1 MKTAVELAKEL
12 LSRASVT
19 PDDAGCQQIIAE
31 QLEQLGFRAEH
42 LRFGDVDN
50 LWITHGERSPCLIF
64 VGHTDVVPTGPLDEW
79 TSDPFK
85 PEIRNGYLYGRG
97 AADMKGSLACMV
109 NALERFVTTYPDH
122 SGTIALLITSDEEG
136 MAINGTCKVVEY
148 LQSKKIKIN
157 WCLVGEPSSR
167 EKIGDA
173 VKNGRRGSL
182 TGNLRVNGVQGH
194 VAYPERA
201 SNPIHNVNPALTEL
215 CKTVWDKGNKYYP
228 PTTFQ
233 ISNVHAGTGADNV
246 IPGHIEI
253 LFNFRYSTE
262 VTHEELKKRVDKIL
276 KKHKLDFD
284 IEWHVS
290 GGPFLTPGG
299 RLLEAVKDSV
309 KEVTNLDPELST
321 GGGTSDG
328 RFISPTGA
336 EVIELGPVNA
346 TIHKIDECVKVDDLE
361 TLSVIYEKILQKL
374 ML

>member
-148 LQSKKIKIN
+148 LQSKKKKIN

-167 EKIGDA
+167 EKIGDTI
-173 VKNGRRGSL
+173 KNGRRGSL